1 MVSPQVRRE
10 AVNALMNERGFKL
23 TRACGLVGISRS
35 LYRYRSRRSGDS
47 ELSSRIGDL
56 AAEKRRYG
64 YRRIHVL
71 LRREGR
77 PVNHKRTYRLYRE
90 AGLAVRRRKRKRVG
104 PFERKPLAKPTEINV
119 SWSMDFV
126 SDGLVDGRKL
136 RCLTIVDDCSR
147 ESPAI
152 EVDTS
157 INGRRVVAVLDR
169 LADTRGLPDSI
180 TVDHGP
186 EFEGQVLDAWAYQNG
201 VVLNF
206 IRPGK
211 PVENA
216 YIESFNGRF
225 RDECLNEHWFLT
237 LAHAR
242 DVIERWRVE
251 YNTQRPH
258 SSLGDLTPE
267 EYARTCSPAEL
278 LPPFGRET
286 GLGSP
291 TLTESYERADL

>member
-1 MVSPQVRRE
+1 MPARLAPELWPGISR
-10 AVNALMNERGFKL
+10 N
-23 TRACGLVGISRS
+23 THACGLVGISRS